1 MFIYCLKLLKVAKK
15 GIVVVRTKGK
25 NKMNSKARKNYDL
38 LVIWNTIRSAEAR
51 LVYEKN
57 QADIDAMKELISNL
71 YKEYAQLRGN

>member
-1 MFIYCLKLLKVAKK
+1 VAKK